1 MENKKRKI
9 NQFVYS
15 IKITKEENQ
24 LLKKNKNL
32 KKELN
37 EIVKQYLKAYL
48 EDEEGN

>member
-1 MENKKRKI
+1 MENKKEKAK
-9 NQFVYS
+9 QFVYS

-37 EIVKQYLKAYL
+37 EIVRQYLKAYL
-48 EDEEGN
+48 ED

>member
-1 MENKKRKI
+1 MEIKKRKTK
-9 NQFVYS
+9 QFVYS

-37 EIVKQYLKAYL
+37 ELVRQYLKAYL
-48 EDEEGN
+48 ED